1 MSEIEE
7 VYFDIAIDNENIGRI
22 VFELFKSTAPIAT
35 DNFYHLCKGDVSK
48 IINGEEKQLTYKNNF
63 FHRIVKTFMI
73 QAGDIIYGS
82 EAFEKSD
89 NIGKGG
95 CSIYATEED
104 LETMKDLPCYGNFKD
119 ENLGEFTEPF
129 YLAMVNT
136 GEPDSNTSQFFI
148 TTGTAPHLNNKN
160 TIFGKVIHGK
170 SVIRTIEHCE
180 VDEDGFP
187 SKCVKVVDCGEWND
201 TMPVPL
207 YNACNDQIGGD
218 IYEEYPDDDKNFDPE
233 DFNKAYDAACIIK
246 DSGSALFK
254 LKDFQNAL
262 FKYKKSLSYIN
273 TFIPE
278 EEVDKDNHIKYAE
291 LKIKIYSNLSL
302 VSYNLKKYDDCIMYS
317 KYVLDSPSVINKD
330 KAKAYYR
337 MGNTYVVKKAYD
349 DALSC
354 YKLCKENNPDDKVI
368 DTKIENVENIIEQ
381 NKERTKKN
389 IAKFFT

>member
-7 VYFDIAIDNENIGRI
+7 VFFDITIDNEKIGRI
-22 VFELFKSTAPIAT
+22 VFELFKSVAPIAT
-35 DNFYHLCKGDVSK
+35 DNFYHLCKGDKSK
-48 IINGEEKQLTYKNNF
+48 VINGKEKQLTYKNNF

-73 QAGDIIYGS
+73 QAGDVIYGS
-82 EAFEKSD
+82 ETFEKSND
-89 NIGKGG
+89 IGKGG

-104 LETMKDLPCYGNFKD
+104 LKTAKDLPCYGNFKD
-119 ENLGEFTEPF
+119 ENVGEFTEPF

-170 SVIRTIEHCE
+170 SVVRTIERCV

-187 SKCVKVVDCGEWND
+187 SKCVRIEDCGEWND
-201 TMPVPL
+201 SMPIPL
-207 YNACNDQIGGD
+207 HNACNNQIGGD
-218 IYEEYPDDDKNFDPE
+218 IYEENPDDDKNFDPE
-233 DFNKAYDAACIIK
+233 DFNKAYDATCIIK

-262 FKYKKSLSYIN
+262 FKYKKSLSYVN
-273 TFIPE
+273 MFIPE
-278 EEVDKDNHIKYAE
+278 EDVDKENHKKFSE
-291 LKIKIYSNLSL
+291 LKIKVYLNLSL
-302 VSYNLKKYDDCIMYS
+302 VSFNLKKYDDCIMYS
-317 KYVLDSPSVINKD
+317 KYVLDSPGVSNMD
-330 KAKAYYR
+330 KAKSYYR
-337 MGNTYVVKKAYD
+337 MGNTHVIKKAYD

-354 YKLCKENNPDDKVI
+354 YKLCKENNPNDKVV
-368 DTKIENVENIIEQ
+368 DAKIENVENTIGQ

-389 IAKFFT
+389 IAKFFS